1 MFSPSQLSRDKMVLW
16 LLLTSDCSIIHP
28 WIGYQVY
35 LTYESDL
42 PRSKRNLSLHLSA
55 PSTLY
60 DLRQKGFCFV
70 SQTHP
75 VVPSLIWSLC
85 SSDRRFAARFLQISR
100 HREPPCVK
108 LTVTSVFTAR
118 DLHPI
123 DYAHAGRTK
132 KTENPIDSPFSIYGG
147 WCWHSFCLSIFVHQ
161 SIPIYFVRRLPAP
174 LSPDLHTYSPKGTLV
189 LWCIFC

>member
-1 MFSPSQLSRDKMVLW
+1 MEFTISSSKHALLGYLCSSQFTECQDVILSYLFSPSLLSRDKMVLW
-16 LLLTSDCSIIHP
+16 LLLTSDCSIIHH
-28 WIGYQVY
+28 WIGCQVY
-35 LTYESDL
+35 LTYQSDL
-42 PRSKRNLSLHLSA
+42 PRYKRNLSLHLSA

-100 HREPPCVK
+100 HREHPCVK

-132 KTENPIDSPFSIYGG
+132 RTSS
-147 WCWHSFCLSIFVHQ
+147 
-161 SIPIYFVRRLPAP
+161 
-174 LSPDLHTYSPKGTLV
+174 
-189 LWCIFC
+189 

>member
-100 HREPPCVK
+100 HREHPCVK

-123 DYAHAGRTK
+123 DYAHAGRTSSRWEWL
-132 KTENPIDSPFSIYGG
+132 TPDLSHHRTYRSVYGG
-147 WCWHSFCLSIFVHQ
+147 SIKIVDVKFHNVLISFGALGNSNRNSQGFCV
-161 SIPIYFVRRLPAP
+161 
-174 LSPDLHTYSPKGTLV
+174 V
-189 LWCIFC
+189 LDY

>member
-1 MFSPSQLSRDKMVLW
+1 MR
-16 LLLTSDCSIIHP
+16 H
-28 WIGYQVY
+28 
-35 LTYESDL
+35 
-42 PRSKRNLSLHLSA
+42 LSLHLSA

-60 DLRQKGFCFV
+60 DLRQKVFCFV

-100 HREPPCVK
+100 HREHPCVK

-132 KTENPIDSPFSIYGG
+132 RSLVSNYSLKTFPSVIWLLQQAKTNLKSLI
-147 WCWHSFCLSIFVHQ
+147 Q
-161 SIPIYFVRRLPAP
+161 
-174 LSPDLHTYSPKGTLV
+174 
-189 LWCIFC
+189 

>member
-1 MFSPSQLSRDKMVLW
+1 MVLW
-16 LLLTSDCSIIHP
+16 LLLTSDCSIIHH

-35 LTYESDL
+35 LTYQSDL
-42 PRSKRNLSLHLSA
+42 PRYKRNLSLHLSA
-55 PSTLY
+55 PSILY

-100 HREPPCVK
+100 HREHPCVK

-132 KTENPIDSPFSIYGG
+132 STDSCGNS
-147 WCWHSFCLSIFVHQ
+147 
-161 SIPIYFVRRLPAP
+161 
-174 LSPDLHTYSPKGTLV
+174 TSPKITV
-189 LWCIFC
+189 ATRERSDRS

>member
-1 MFSPSQLSRDKMVLW
+1 MVLW
-16 LLLTSDCSIIHP
+16 LLLTSDCSIIHH

-35 LTYESDL
+35 LTYQSDL
-42 PRSKRNLSLHLSA
+42 PRYKRNLSLHLSA
-55 PSTLY
+55 PSILY

-100 HREPPCVK
+100 HREHPCVK

-123 DYAHAGRTK
+123 DYAHAGRTT
-132 KTENPIDSPFSIYGG
+132 KTDFPLGKSVYFLRFNIFLLNGKFNTYKRFLALPSNVPQIPQS
-147 WCWHSFCLSIFVHQ
+147 SFYVCISAESKHITLT
-161 SIPIYFVRRLPAP
+161 LP
-174 LSPDLHTYSPKGTLV
+174 L
-189 LWCIFC
+189 